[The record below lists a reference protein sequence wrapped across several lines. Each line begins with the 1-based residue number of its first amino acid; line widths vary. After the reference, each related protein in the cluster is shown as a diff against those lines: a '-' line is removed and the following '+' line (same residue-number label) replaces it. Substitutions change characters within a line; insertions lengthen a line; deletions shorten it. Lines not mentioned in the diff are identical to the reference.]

1 MIDSATQ
8 TAAPKIKVP
17 YSLRQRL
24 LWLLVLA
31 TLLVWT
37 LSSFSIYLIV
47 KDETQEIFDHA
58 LVETA
63 HALLVITE
71 NNHTPAEPVPAEIMP
86 KTSTAS
92 ERIVFQIWQHDGQL
106 IYHSTNFSTQPMLP
120 IATAQARFGWIMLE
134 GVRFRSY
141 QVWDTSQRIQVQIAE
156 RDDIRQQIF
165 DESADHLL
173 IIGLIFL
180 PLLAGLI
187 FGLIRF
193 SLKPL
198 QQLTESISNQ
208 SITHLQT
215 ITSQQTPQEIKPI
228 VDALNQLL
236 HQIASSL
243 ERERR
248 FTANAAHELRTPL
261 AAIRLHAQVLQG
273 ARNPAEAAEAAL
285 DIQHGVDR
293 CTRLMEQLLVLARL
307 EPQQSQTIQQTLD
320 LADSITHIAV
330 QHRYSLEKNKIQL
343 HLDTPHTVLHGNTEQ
358 LDILLRNL
366 LDNAIRYSGHGKNI
380 WISCGH
386 QNDGHAYLTVEDQ
399 GVGIPEAQYDKI
411 FDRFYRLSDAPSTG
425 SGLGLSIVQQ
435 IIEQHQA
442 KIQIK
447 QGRQQQGTCVTVV
460 FCT

>member
-8 TAAPKIKVP
+8 TPAQQAPAKMP
-17 YSLRQRL
+17 YSLSRRL

-37 LSSFSIYLIV
+37 LSSISIYLTV
-47 KDETQEIFDHA
+47 KDETQEIFDQA

-63 HALLVITE
+63 HALLVISE
-71 NNHTPAEPVPAEIMP
+71 DHHTPIEPALAQSQANTAE
-86 KTSTAS
+86 ST
-92 ERIVFQIWQHDGQL
+92 ERIVFQIWRRDGQL
-106 IYHSTNFSTQPMLP
+106 IYHSTHFSTQPMLP
-120 IATAQARFGWIMLE
+120 IQPQQPAFDWIMLQGE
-134 GVRFRSY
+134 RFRSY
-141 QVWDTSQRIQVQIAE
+141 QVWDAAQNIQVQIAE

-173 IIGLIFL
+173 TIGLIFL

-187 FGLIRF
+187 FVLIRI
-193 SLKPL
+193 SLQPL
-198 QQLTESISNQ
+198 QQLTDSISTQ
-208 SITHLQT
+208 SIARLQG
-215 ITSQQTPQEIKPI
+215 ITPQQTPLEIKPI

-236 HQIASSL
+236 SQIASSL
-243 ERERR
+243 DRERR

-307 EPQQSQTIQQTLD
+307 EPQQQQPEKQHFD
-320 LADSITHIAV
+320 LAISITQIAA
-330 QHRYSLEKNKIQL
+330 QHAYTLEKQQIRL
-343 HLDTPHTVLHGNTEQ
+343 WLDTPETLLQGHSEQ

-366 LDNAIRYSGHGKNI
+366 LDNAIRYSGEGKDI
-380 WISCGH
+380 WISCGLH
-386 QNDGHAYLTVEDQ
+386 RDGQAYLVVEDQ
-399 GVGIPEAQYDKI
+399 GVGIPASQRAHI
-411 FDRFYRLSDAPSTG
+411 FDRFYRLADAASTG

-435 IIEQHQA
+435 IAEQHQA
-442 KIQIK
+442 KIQIE
-447 QGRQQQGTCVTVV
+447 QGRDARGLRVTVT
-460 FCT
+460 F

>member
-1 MIDSATQ
+1 M
-8 TAAPKIKVP
+8 P
-17 YSLRQRL
+17 YSLSRRL

-37 LSSFSIYLIV
+37 LSSISIYLVV

-58 LVETA
+58 LIETA

-71 NNHTPAEPVPAEIMP
+71 DNHTPAEPVFAHPP
-86 KTSTAS
+86 PNTLSVP
-92 ERIVFQIWQHDGQL
+92 ERIVFQIWRRDGQL
-106 IYHSTNFSTQPMLP
+106 IYHSTHFSRQPML
-120 IATAQARFGWIMLE
+120 ALDTTQAGFGWVMLE
-134 GVRFRSY
+134 GVRWRSY
-141 QVWDTSQRIQVQIAE
+141 QLWDNSQQIQVQIAE

-173 IIGLIFL
+173 TIALIFL

-187 FGLIRF
+187 FVLIRF

-198 QQLTESISNQ
+198 QQLTQSISSQ
-208 SITHLQT
+208 SITRLQT
-215 ITSQQTPQEIKPI
+215 IHPQQTPLEIKPM
-228 VDALNQLL
+228 VDALNHLL
-236 HQIASSL
+236 RQIASSL

-273 ARNPAEAAEAAL
+273 ARNPTEAAEAAL

-307 EPQQSQTIQQTLD
+307 EPQQLQTVQHRVD
-320 LADSITHIAV
+320 LADAIAQIAT
-330 QHRYSLEKNKIQL
+330 QHQYILQKQQIRLS
-343 HLDTPHTVLHGNTEQ
+343 LDTPNTLLQANPEQ
-358 LDILLRNL
+358 IDILLRNL
-366 LDNAIRYSGHGKNI
+366 LDNAIRYSGDGKNI

-386 QNDGHAYLTVEDQ
+386 NSKHQAYLTVEDQ
-399 GVGIPEAQYDKI
+399 GVGIPSVQHDKI
-411 FDRFYRLSDAPSTG
+411 FDRFYRLVDAPSTG

-442 KIQIK
+442 SIQIEP
-447 QGRQQQGTCVTVV
+447 GRNAQGTKISITFRVC
-460 FCT
+460 